1 MVDTY
6 QQDLS
11 KVVVLGGGNTGWT
24 TALYIKDRYPE
35 SDVTVLASSEIG
47 TVGVGEGTTPNY
59 FHLLQS
65 LGFSERTLFK
75 ELKATKKTGIIFK
88 KWDKTTWGTYYHN
101 FSDMMGN
108 YGYAIHLD
116 TNATTNFLM
125 KEGIKRG
132 IKHIDAKYLTHLNNR
147 DLHINKIITDKGDIE
162 CTFVFDCSG
171 FKRVLIGNYED
182 NKWNSYTDH
191 LKVNEGV
198 TFTLPQEHYQILP
211 KRRGGGGFNKNGVLI
226 REEATYAIAAKY
238 GWMFEIPTQEKIAG
252 GYLFNNEYIDS
263 EEAWQEILER
273 YPEARLGRNIKFSA
287 GSYEKVYM
295 RNVLAVGLS
304 AGFLEPLEATSLMT
318 VAYQLENWGPG
329 VSYKSYNDKIKRLN
343 RENMLFVY
351 YHYMGKRNDTG
362 FWNDYQKNVPED
374 LKIILDKN
382 NRVEVKNKDKDWD
395 EFVRNLQAFH
405 WGSWSIISEGISG
418 KKLT

>member
-35 SDVTVLASSEIG
+35 SNVTVLASSEIG

-75 ELKATKKTGIIFK
+75 ELKATKKTGIKFN
-88 KWDKTTWGTYYHN
+88 KWDKTTLGTYYHN

-182 NKWNSYTDH
+182 NKWNSYTDY

-198 TFTLPQEHYQILP
+198 TFTLPEKPY
-211 KRRGGGGFNKNGVLI
+211 
-226 REEATYAIAAKY
+226 EEVTYAIAAKY

-263 EEAWQEILER
+263 KKAWQEVLEL
-273 YPEARLGRNIKFSA
+273 YPEATLGRNIKFSA

-295 RNVLAVGLS
+295 YNVLGVGLS

-374 LKIILDKN
+374 LKTILDKN
-382 NRVEVKNKDKDWD
+382 NRVEVKEKDKDWD

>member
-35 SDVTVLASSEIG
+35 SNVTVLASSEIG

-295 RNVLAVGLS
+295 HNVLAVGLS

-362 FWNDYQKNVPED
+362 FWNDYQKNIPED

>member
-88 KWDKTTWGTYYHN
+88 KWDKSTWGTYYHN

-108 YGYAIHLD
+108 HGYAIHLD

-211 KRRGGGGFNKNGVLI
+211 KRRGGGGFDKDGVLI

-374 LKIILDKN
+374 LKTILDKN
-382 NRVEVKNKDKDWD
+382 NRVEVKDKDKDWD

>member
-35 SDVTVLASSEIG
+35 SNVTVLASSEIG

-75 ELKATKKTGIIFK
+75 ELKATKKTGIKFK
-88 KWDKTTWGTYYHN
+88 KWDKTTSGTYHHN

-132 IKHIDAKYLTHLNNR
+132 INHIDAKYLTHLNNR

-171 FKRVLIGNYED
+171 FRRVLIGNYQD
-182 NKWNSYTDH
+182 NEWNSYTDH

-198 TFTLPQEHYQILP
+198 TFTLPEKPY
-211 KRRGGGGFNKNGVLI
+211 
-226 REEATYAIAAKY
+226 EEVTYAIAAKY

-263 EEAWQEILER
+263 KKAWQEILEL
-273 YPEARLGRNIKFSA
+273 YPEATLGRNIKFSA

-295 RNVLAVGLS
+295 HNVLGVGLS

-351 YHYMGKRNDTG
+351 YHYMGKRNDTD
-362 FWNDYQKNVPED
+362 FWNDYQKNIPED

-395 EFVRNLQAFH
+395 EFVRKLQAFH

>member
-88 KWDKTTWGTYYHN
+88 KWDKSTWGTYYHN

-362 FWNDYQKNVPED
+362 FWNDYQKNIPED

>member
-362 FWNDYQKNVPED
+362 FWNDYQKNIPED

>member
-35 SDVTVLASSEIG
+35 SNVTVLASSEIG

-75 ELKATKKTGIIFK
+75 ELKATKKTGIKFN
-88 KWDKTTWGTYYHN
+88 KWDKTTSGTYYHN

-182 NKWNSYTDH
+182 NKWNSYTDY

-198 TFTLPQEHYQILP
+198 TFTLPEKPY
-211 KRRGGGGFNKNGVLI
+211 
-226 REEATYAIAAKY
+226 EEVTYAIAAKY

-263 EEAWQEILER
+263 KKAWQEVLEL
-273 YPEARLGRNIKFSA
+273 YPEATLGRNIKFSA

-295 RNVLAVGLS
+295 HNVLGVGLS

-374 LKIILDKN
+374 LKTILDKN
-382 NRVEVKNKDKDWD
+382 NRVEVKDKDKDWD

>member
-35 SDVTVLASSEIG
+35 SNVTVLASSEIG

-75 ELKATKKTGIIFK
+75 ELKATKKTGIKFN
-88 KWDKTTWGTYYHN
+88 KWDKTTLGTYYHN

-182 NKWNSYTDH
+182 NKWNSYTDY

-198 TFTLPQEHYQILP
+198 TFTLPEKPY
-211 KRRGGGGFNKNGVLI
+211 
-226 REEATYAIAAKY
+226 EEVTYAIAAKY

-263 EEAWQEILER
+263 KKAWQEVLEL
-273 YPEARLGRNIKFSA
+273 YPEATLGRNIKFSA

-295 RNVLAVGLS
+295 HNVLGVGLS

-374 LKIILDKN
+374 LKTILDKN
-382 NRVEVKNKDKDWD
+382 NRVEVKDKDKDWD

>member
-35 SDVTVLASSEIG
+35 SNVTVLASSEIG

-75 ELKATKKTGIIFK
+75 ELKATKKTGIKFN
-88 KWDKTTWGTYYHN
+88 KWDKTTLGTYYHN

-182 NKWNSYTDH
+182 NKWNSYTDY

-198 TFTLPQEHYQILP
+198 TFTLPEKPY
-211 KRRGGGGFNKNGVLI
+211 
-226 REEATYAIAAKY
+226 EEVTYAIAAKY

-263 EEAWQEILER
+263 KKAWQEVLEL
-273 YPEARLGRNIKFSA
+273 YPEATLGRNIKFSA

-295 RNVLAVGLS
+295 YNVLGVGLS

-374 LKIILDKN
+374 LKTILDKN
-382 NRVEVKNKDKDWD
+382 NRVEVKHKNKDWD
-395 EFVRNLQAFH
+395 NFIRQLQAFH
-405 WGSWSIISEGISG
+405 WGSWSIVSEGISG

>member
-88 KWDKTTWGTYYHN
+88 KWDKSTWGTYYHN

-211 KRRGGGGFNKNGVLI
+211 KRRGGGGFNKDGVLI

-374 LKIILDKN
+374 LKTILDKN
-382 NRVEVKNKDKDWD
+382 NRVEVKDKDKDWD

>member
-88 KWDKTTWGTYYHN
+88 KWDKSTWGTYYHN

-211 KRRGGGGFNKNGVLI
+211 KRRGGGGFNKDGVLI

-362 FWNDYQKNVPED
+362 FWNDYQKNIPED

>member
-35 SDVTVLASSEIG
+35 SNVTVLASSEIG

-59 FHLLQS
+59 FYLLQS

-211 KRRGGGGFNKNGVLI
+211 KRRGGGGFNKDGVLI

-295 RNVLAVGLS
+295 HNVLAVGLS

-362 FWNDYQKNVPED
+362 FWNDYLKNIPED

>member
-35 SDVTVLASSEIG
+35 SNVTVLASSEIG

-75 ELKATKKTGIIFK
+75 ELKATKKTGIKFK
-88 KWDKTTWGTYYHN
+88 KWDKNTSGTYHHN

-132 IKHIDAKYLTHLNNR
+132 INHIDAKYLTHLNNR

-171 FKRVLIGNYED
+171 FRRVLIGNYQD
-182 NKWNSYTDH
+182 NEWNSYTDH

-198 TFTLPQEHYQILP
+198 TFTLPEKPY
-211 KRRGGGGFNKNGVLI
+211 
-226 REEATYAIAAKY
+226 EEVTYAIAAKY
-238 GWMFEIPTQEKIAG
+238 GWMFEIPTHEKIAG

-263 EEAWQEILER
+263 KKAWQEILEL
-273 YPEARLGRNIKFSA
+273 YPEATLGRNIKFSA

-295 RNVLAVGLS
+295 HNVLGVGLS

-351 YHYMGKRNDTG
+351 YHYMGKRNDTD
-362 FWNDYQKNVPED
+362 FWNDYQKNIPED

-395 EFVRNLQAFH
+395 EFVRKLQAFH

>member
-35 SDVTVLASSEIG
+35 SNVTVLASSEIG

-75 ELKATKKTGIIFK
+75 ELKATKKTGIKFN
-88 KWDKTTWGTYYHN
+88 KWDKTTLGTYYHN

-182 NKWNSYTDH
+182 NKWNSYTDY

-198 TFTLPQEHYQILP
+198 TFTLPEKPY
-211 KRRGGGGFNKNGVLI
+211 
-226 REEATYAIAAKY
+226 EEVTYAIAAKY

-263 EEAWQEILER
+263 KKAWQEVLEL
-273 YPEARLGRNIKFSA
+273 YPEATLGRNIKFNA

-295 RNVLAVGLS
+295 HNVLGVGLS

-374 LKIILDKN
+374 LKTILDKN
-382 NRVEVKNKDKDWD
+382 NRVEVKDKDKDWD

>member
-35 SDVTVLASSEIG
+35 SNVTVLASSEIG

-171 FKRVLIGNYED
+171 FKRVLVGNYED

-211 KRRGGGGFNKNGVLI
+211 KRRGGGGFNKDGVLI

-295 RNVLAVGLS
+295 HNVLAVGLS

-362 FWNDYQKNVPED
+362 FWNDFMIKLLTQE
-374 LKIILDKN
+374 L
-382 NRVEVKNKDKDWD
+382 
-395 EFVRNLQAFH
+395 NL
-405 WGSWSIISEGISG
+405 
-418 KKLT
+418 

>member
-1 MVDTY
+1 M
-6 QQDLS
+6 
-11 KVVVLGGGNTGWT
+11 
-24 TALYIKDRYPE
+24 
-35 SDVTVLASSEIG
+35 
-47 TVGVGEGTTPNY
+47 Y
-59 FHLLQS
+59 FL
-65 LGFSERTLFK
+65 
-75 ELKATKKTGIIFK
+75 
-88 KWDKTTWGTYYHN
+88 
-101 FSDMMGN
+101 
-108 YGYAIHLD
+108 
-116 TNATTNFLM
+116 
-125 KEGIKRG
+125 
-132 IKHIDAKYLTHLNNR
+132 
-147 DLHINKIITDKGDIE
+147 
-162 CTFVFDCSG
+162 FDCSG
-171 FKRVLIGNYED
+171 FRRVLIGNYQD
-182 NKWNSYTDH
+182 NEWNSYTDH

-198 TFTLPQEHYQILP
+198 TFTLPEKPY
-211 KRRGGGGFNKNGVLI
+211 
-226 REEATYAIAAKY
+226 EEVTYAIAAKY

-263 EEAWQEILER
+263 KKAWQEILEL
-273 YPEARLGRNIKFSA
+273 YPEATLGRNIKFSA

-295 RNVLAVGLS
+295 HNVLGVGLS

-351 YHYMGKRNDTG
+351 YHYMGKRNDTD
-362 FWNDYQKNVPED
+362 FWNDYQKNIPED

-395 EFVRNLQAFH
+395 EFVRKLQAFH